1 MNASES
7 KPLAIYGPRLRLS
20 RGGRGSYSTPPKPG
34 ARPYFMMR
42 HKDKLLDDCDTYRLG
57 DDPATMWRFYI
68 KSPGDDAAELSA
80 AVALCGRRERQ

>member
-1 MNASES
+1 VNASKS

-57 DDPATMWRFYI
+57 DDPATMWMFYI
-68 KSPGDDAAELSA
+68 QGDARRRCSRAQRPSGYVRSP
-80 AVALCGRRERQ
+80 

>member
-1 MNASES
+1 VIASKS

-42 HKDKLLDDCDTYRLG
+42 HKDKLLDDCDPTAWAMILRRCG
-57 DDPATMWRFYI
+57 CSTFKAM
-68 KSPGDDAAELSA
+68 PGDDAAERNAPVYVRSP
-80 AVALCGRRERQ
+80 